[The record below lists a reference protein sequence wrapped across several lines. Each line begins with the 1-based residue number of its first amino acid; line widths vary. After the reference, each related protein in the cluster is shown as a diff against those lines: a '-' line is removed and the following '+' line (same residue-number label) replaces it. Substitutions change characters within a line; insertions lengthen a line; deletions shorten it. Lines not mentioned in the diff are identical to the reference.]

1 MIFTKSLI
9 YIHTPKTAGMSL
21 QSFLVEHLTD
31 EKIYIVT
38 ESKESDLNRIK
49 KYGRNVEHIY
59 GGRHLNIDESLAIYK
74 TKFSTDPKIILT
86 IIREPV
92 EIIYSYYHHLLKP
105 SVLKFRGMTEDNM
118 WGDPKSAREMNF
130 NDFASM
136 PKCFYGM
143 SDDKLMGYYES
154 SEDLNIEIVPLP
166 HLNRYLSNLQYLKK
180 EKTEMEKRNS
190 SMKTNQAISN
200 KTKEIVY
207 DNYARFTKKYLE
219 VETKYRQ
226 SMS

>member
-1 MIFTKSLI
+1 
-9 YIHTPKTAGMSL
+9 
-21 QSFLVEHLTD
+21 
-31 EKIYIVT
+31 
-38 ESKESDLNRIK
+38 
-49 KYGRNVEHIY
+49 
-59 GGRHLNIDESLAIYK
+59 
-74 TKFSTDPKIILT
+74 
-86 IIREPV
+86 
-92 EIIYSYYHHLLKP
+92 
-105 SVLKFRGMTEDNM
+105 
-118 WGDPKSAREMNF
+118 
-130 NDFASM
+130 
-136 PKCFYGM
+136 M